1 MPATIKGP
9 LVGVVSFFG
18 VHVQICRI
26 GGVNELKVGKCWSA
40 VGGHEFVE
48 RRPDGTMGAVIFIAK
63 RLPRRIVVRG
73 IPRKDRGDR
82 IALHLEGVARNDAH
96 EWHTGGHQRGEAQH
110 VVLNN
115 HIGLDP
121 LDDVL

>member
-1 MPATIKGP
+1 MPTTIKGP
-9 LVGVVSFFG
+9 LVGVVSFFR

-26 GGVNELKVGKCWSA
+26 GGVNELKVGKCRST
-40 VGGHEFVE
+40 VGGHELVE
-48 RRPDGTMGAVIFIAK
+48 RRPDCPMGAVVLIAK
-63 RLPRRIVVRG
+63 CLPVRIVVRG

-82 IALHLEGVARNDAH
+82 IALYLEGIARNDAH
-96 EWHTGGHQRGEAQH
+96 KWHTGGHQRGEAQH